1 MKMTKY
7 KIVGETLIDTTTN
20 EVIKGVKILNATED
34 MFIGDN
40 VLFGHEVEVTLSESA
55 KVVDT
60 WFEKGC
66 KAVIT
71 DDAVV
76 VNSEFLPSEDSVIRV
91 ARNAKVYTST
101 LCGDIK
107 VMGNTV
113 VKNSDIKVPFLAL
126 RLDNFVENVN
136 FVSDSPE
143 ACHAF
148 EKCYIK
154 DCEITYSNDPDDRNK
169 YRGIHMIES
178 TLIEVKNIGVRFP
191 DYVRRAMLI
200 DKVLVDGEKIEDDTM
215 EVFDSKLT
223 DAEDNESNW

>member
-20 EVIKGVKILNATED
+20 EVIKGVKILNATKD

-40 VLFGHEVEVTLSESA
+40 VLFGHNIEVTFSDSA
-55 KVVDT
+55 KVIDSTFISGSKV
-60 WFEKGC
+60 
-66 KAVIT
+66 VIT
-71 DDAVV
+71 DNAVV
-76 VNSEFLPSEDSVIRV
+76 INSEFQSLDDSVIRV
-91 ARNAKVYTST
+91 ARNAKVYNST
-101 LCGDIK
+101 LRGDIK
-107 VMGNTV
+107 VLGATV
-113 VKNSDIKVPFLAL
+113 VKDSNIKVPFLAL

-154 DCEITYSNDPDDRNK
+154 DCEITYSNDPDDNNK

-223 DAEDNESNW
+223 DVEDNESNW

>member
-20 EVIKGVKILNATED
+20 EVIKGVKILNATKD

-40 VLFGHEVEVTLSESA
+40 VDFGIDVEVTLSDSA
-55 KVVDT
+55 KVIDSK
-60 WFEKGC
+60 FISGS
-66 KAVIT
+66 KAAIT
-71 DDAVV
+71 DNAVV
-76 VNSEFLPSEDSVIRV
+76 INSEFQFDGDSVIRV
-91 ARNAKVYTST
+91 ARNAKVYNST
-101 LCGDIK
+101 LRGDIK
-107 VMGNTV
+107 VLGATV

-154 DCEITYSNDPDDRNK
+154 DCEITYSNDPDDNNK

-191 DYVRRAMLI
+191 DYVRRAMFI

-223 DAEDNESNW
+223 DVEDNESNW

>member
-1 MKMTKY
+1 MTKY

-20 EVIKGVKILNATED
+20 EVIKGVKILNATKD

-66 KAVIT
+66 KVVIT

-76 VNSEFLPSEDSVIRV
+76 INSKFLPSEDSVIRV
-91 ARNAKVYTST
+91 ARNA
-101 LCGDIK
+101 
-107 VMGNTV
+107 
-113 VKNSDIKVPFLAL
+113 FLAL

-154 DCEITYSNDPDDRNK
+154 DCEITYSNDPDDSNK

-223 DAEDNESNW
+223 DAENNESNW

>member
-1 MKMTKY
+1 MTKY

-20 EVIKGVKILNATED
+20 EVIKGVKILNAAED
-34 MFIGDN
+34 LYIGDN
-40 VLFGHEVEVTLSESA
+40 VDFGIDVEVTLSDSA
-55 KVVDT
+55 KVIDSK
-60 WFEKGC
+60 FISGS
-66 KAVIT
+66 KAAIT
-71 DDAVV
+71 DNAVV
-76 VNSEFLPSEDSVIRV
+76 INSEFQFDGDSVIRV
-91 ARNAKVYTST
+91 ARNAKVYNST
-101 LCGDIK
+101 LRGDIK
-107 VMGNTV
+107 VLGATV
-113 VKNSDIKVPFLAL
+113 VKDSDIKVPFLAL

-154 DCEITYSNDPDDRNK
+154 DCEITYSNDPDDNNK

-191 DYVRRAMLI
+191 DYVSRAMLI

-223 DAEDNESNW
+223 DVEDNESNW

>member
-20 EVIKGVKILNATED
+20 EVIKGVKILNAAED
-34 MFIGDN
+34 LYIGDN
-40 VLFGHEVEVTLSESA
+40 VDFGIAVEVTLSDSA
-55 KVVDT
+55 KVIDSKFISGSKV
-60 WFEKGC
+60 
-66 KAVIT
+66 AIT
-71 DDAVV
+71 DNAVV
-76 VNSEFLPSEDSVIRV
+76 INSEFQFDGDSVIRV
-91 ARNAKVYTST
+91 ARNAKVYNST
-101 LCGDIK
+101 LRGDIK
-107 VMGNTV
+107 VLGATV
-113 VKNSDIKVPFLAL
+113 VKDSDIKVPFLAL

-154 DCEITYSNDPDDRNK
+154 DCEITYSNDPDDNNK

-223 DAEDNESNW
+223 DKEDENNW